1 MRIFRHLNL
10 LVLVAA
16 TTKTVA
22 ANISGEAKQLPGASM
37 SRDYFFNALKESNP
51 YPKQNEN
58 KIIRKVDMIT
68 RIETELELF
77 AANMNMFLV
86 GNSFNIIDF
95 EHRIGILRRIMY
107 DIDFRLEKVTKNKV
121 YTQWLLKRFAR
132 QFFAMVEGA
141 ERMKRYLKTGE
152 IGDKLVHDLIEI
164 TVLAN
169 SLDNAFSTSPRDA
182 QEFKNRAMHLQCRYL
197 AKVEEFRK
205 VAGEK
210 LHSELIAGYVTRA
223 KRALRGLKDSLNDS
237 SKWGVCP

>member
-1 MRIFRHLNL
+1 MRIFHHLNL

-22 ANISGEAKQLPGASM
+22 ANTSGDAKQLPGASM

-58 KIIRKVDMIT
+58 KVIRKVDMIT

-95 EHRIGILRRIMY
+95 EHRIGVLRRIMY

-141 ERMKRYLKTGE
+141 ERMKRYLRTGE
-152 IGDKLVHDLIEI
+152 TGDKLVHDLIEI
-164 TVLAN
+164 TVLA
-169 SLDNAFSTSPRDA
+169 
-182 QEFKNRAMHLQCRYL
+182 
-197 AKVEEFRK
+197 
-205 VAGEK
+205 
-210 LHSELIAGYVTRA
+210 
-223 KRALRGLKDSLNDS
+223 
-237 SKWGVCP
+237 